1 MTPVKLTEA
10 QKRELRGRAHRLKP
24 CVHVGAGGVSPAV
37 LKEID
42 GALDHHELIKVKV
55 RAPDRD
61 ERDAWIGALT
71 RATGAVDVTRIGN
84 VVVLYR
90 PRPDA
95 RRNPAGRR
103 PQT

>member
-24 CVHVGAGGVSPAV
+24 CAHVGAGGVSPAV

-42 GALDHHELIKVKV
+42 GALDRHELVKV
-55 RAPDRD
+55 RVRAADRD

-71 RATGAVDVTRIGN
+71 RETGAVGVSRIGN

-90 PRPDA
+90 PRPHASPGTGDA
-95 RRNPAGRR
+95 RA
-103 PQT
+103 QT